1 MGARCCEILTSR
13 GAARLSQERT
23 NTDNGANSTLRGA
36 KLMKS
41 LGVLFFLMLAGPQIG
56 AAQQTTAAAAQ
67 GQSPGICANQPLC
80 YETADFA
87 ATVTDFRTS
96 VSGGYHIVDAS
107 LRIQN
112 KTPNQLVLGYNNGS
126 GTALDDQGVR
136 YSVGGGN
143 ALRGMGLVNG
153 QSVDPKFSLPPG
165 GYGDVRFELL
175 GGGAQVY
182 GLTYELDITVSEIKV
197 LEGNQHSL
205 GGEFP
210 LQFQGLANG
219 VKGATS
225 GMSAGASGSM
235 AGSSGMLLAST
246 TTSAPG
252 TAVNGAAGPCVPTG
266 AAGALS
272 AAQGAQAVISSLA
285 SMFGRNNQA
294 APAATATTGATNPCV
309 APAAATASG
318 AGSAATTTSAVTH
331 MASAANT
338 PAATPMAAAKVA
350 VKAPAASRA
359 GSATPQAKKP
369 AGTTAPAENTVSH

>member
-1 MGARCCEILTSR
+1 
-13 GAARLSQERT
+13 
-23 NTDNGANSTLRGA
+23 
-36 KLMKS
+36 MKPVV
-41 LGVLFFLMLAGPQIG
+41 VLLFLMLAGPQIG
-56 AAQQTTAAAAQ
+56 AAQQTSAGAT
-67 GQSPGICANQPLC
+67 GQSPGVCANQPMC

-87 ATVTDFRTS
+87 ATIIDFRTS

-219 VKGATS
+219 VKGAAS
-225 GMSAGASGSM
+225 GMTAGAGGSM

-252 TAVNGAAGPCVPTG
+252 TAANGTAGPCVP
-266 AAGALS
+266 AGASNALA
-272 AAQGAQAVISSLA
+272 AAQSAQAVISSLA
-285 SMFGRNNQA
+285 SMFGRSNQTAQA
-294 APAATATTGATNPCV
+294 APAANGATNPCV
-309 APAAATASG
+309 APAATPAVAVVPAVATTPG
-318 AGSAATTTSAVTH
+318 AGSAATSTATTTTAVTRL
-331 MASAANT
+331 ASAANT
-338 PAATPMAAAKVA
+338 SVAAAKIA
-350 VKAPAASRA
+350 VKAPAAA
-359 GSATPQAKKP
+359 APATTPPAKKP
-369 AGTTAPAENTVSH
+369 AATTTTAPAQSTTSH

>member
-1 MGARCCEILTSR
+1 
-13 GAARLSQERT
+13 
-23 NTDNGANSTLRGA
+23 
-36 KLMKS
+36 MKP
-41 LGVLFFLMLAGPQIG
+41 LGVVFFLMLAGPQIG
-56 AAQQTTAAAAQ
+56 AAQQTTAVAAQ
-67 GQSPGICANQPLC
+67 GQSSGICANQPLC

-112 KTPNQLVLGYNNGS
+112 KTSNQLVLGYNNGS

-219 VKGATS
+219 VKGAAS
-225 GMSAGASGSM
+225 GMSAGAGGSM
-235 AGSSGMLLAST
+235 AGSSGMLLTST
-246 TTSAPG
+246 TASAPG
-252 TAVNGAAGPCVPTG
+252 TAASGTAGPCVPPG
-266 AAGALS
+266 AASAIS
-272 AAQGAQAVISSLA
+272 AAQSAQAVISSLA
-285 SMFGRNNQA
+285 SMFGRNNQP
-294 APAATATTGATNPCV
+294 APAATAANGTTNPCGAPAG
-309 APAAATASG
+309 APAAAGAPAVATAPG
-318 AGSAATTTSAVTH
+318 AGSAATATSASASAVTRL
-331 MASAANT
+331 ASAANT
-338 PAATPMAAAKVA
+338 SGAVAKIA
-350 VKAPAASRA
+350 VKAPAAGPA
-359 GSATPQAKKP
+359 AATPQAKKP
-369 AGTTAPAENTVSH
+369 AATTAPAPAQTTTAH